1 VTSVPVA
8 GSSGSPRLDDA
19 AAKWLRGER
28 FTPAKTN
35 GQAQDVCGYDVFY
48 AWTLRDA

>member
-1 VTSVPVA
+1 MTSVSVA
-8 GSSGSPRLDDA
+8 GSSGSSRLDDA

-48 AWTLRDA
+48 EWTLRDA